1 MPTPIYKK
9 VKPFLARRFAASPPK
24 AAGGLTLGDLLPL
37 WTARQLSS
45 SFNARRSYTMPGR
58 RIDKKALAYFNKVE
72 RDLARLAAAGK
83 ILDGS
88 TVSGV
93 AINPFGRLQF
103 IVPPLPMPDPPMPPG
118 GGWRL
123 PPR

>member
-45 SFNARRSYTMPGR
+45 SFNAG
-58 RIDKKALAYFNKVE
+58 
-72 RDLARLAAAGK
+72 
-83 ILDGS
+83 
-88 TVSGV
+88 
-93 AINPFGRLQF
+93 
-103 IVPPLPMPDPPMPPG
+103 
-118 GGWRL
+118 
-123 PPR
+123 